1 MIVANYYGCPSRKLR
16 LGGLQPEPA
25 RQTRGERERL
35 RLRDFI
41 HPRTLDLIAWK
52 AVNLQN
58 RDIMKRMNAR
68 KRYLRRLEAKQ
79 PLK

>member
-35 RLRDFI
+35 KLRDFI
-41 HPRTLDLIAWK
+41 HPRTLDL
-52 AVNLQN
+52 
-58 RDIMKRMNAR
+58 
-68 KRYLRRLEAKQ
+68 
-79 PLK
+79 